1 MLNNPKISKIIKQI
15 SKLLKTSEKKLL
27 EADNFQKFEIWDS
40 LIHLEILSILEKNYG
55 KKISN
60 IKNLAQITS
69 IKKIISKL
77 N

>member
-27 EADNFQKFEIWDS
+27 EVDNFQKFEIWDS